1 MEAVVDGGGSNGDI
15 AAAVNVNV
23 GMVAAAS
30 TAATQLTMN
39 SAIAATTIGQR
50 RHLCQASWSFHPTAT
65 SINNDRH

>member
-1 MEAVVDGGGSNGDI
+1 MEAAVDGGGSDGDF
-15 AAAVNVNV
+15 AAAINVDD

-50 RHLCQASWSFHPTAT
+50 RHLCQASSSFHPTAT
-65 SINNDRH
+65 SINDNRC